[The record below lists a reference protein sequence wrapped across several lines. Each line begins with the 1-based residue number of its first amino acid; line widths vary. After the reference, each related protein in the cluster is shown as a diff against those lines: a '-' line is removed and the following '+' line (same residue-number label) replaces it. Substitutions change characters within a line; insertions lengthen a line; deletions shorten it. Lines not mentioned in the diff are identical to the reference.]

1 MIFAIQEEENKL
13 EERWKCL
20 ENIEKIRLENESL
33 KEQVLLL
40 QKSYLM
46 QQQELLILKENGKF
60 SEISEDWK
68 DRIESIKI
76 KEQELAEFEEQ
87 LKKERD
93 DIDISAALIKQL
105 NLDLEKQKNMQTAEQ
120 KKLNDLVNEIK
131 AREAEFSRIDTSN
144 IDIDKSFK
152 NSSNGSIRA
161 ILVSD
166 MSPFEDKEILN
177 VENPFAHHN

>member
-1 MIFAIQEEENKL
+1 M
-13 EERWKCL
+13 
-20 ENIEKIRLENESL
+20 
-33 KEQVLLL
+33 
-40 QKSYLM
+40 
-46 QQQELLILKENGKF
+46 
-60 SEISEDWK
+60 
-68 DRIESIKI
+68 
-76 KEQELAEFEEQ
+76 
-87 LKKERD
+87 KKERD